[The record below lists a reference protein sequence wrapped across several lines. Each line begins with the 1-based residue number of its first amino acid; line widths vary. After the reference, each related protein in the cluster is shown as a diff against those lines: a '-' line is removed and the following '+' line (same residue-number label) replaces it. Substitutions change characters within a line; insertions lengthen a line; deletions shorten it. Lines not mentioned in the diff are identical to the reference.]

1 VWQQQRHFHLLFAQA
16 RLQSACE
23 LQGAKKMRTKTSK
36 DVLSRGARN
45 VVDAETLKAWIEG
58 PVKRLL
64 PHAAMLC
71 GQSVPHAGGYAAIQ
85 KWSLG
90 VPQAYEAAIACAG
103 GNIRSPILAR
113 LMRSGGPEFFDS
125 DRDGGPDVDAAWHA
139 GFRLAGWRNLLG
151 FAHREGDGDQ
161 TVLTWAAFYN
171 VDAASAANARVLQE
185 GLMPPLHA
193 ALSRIHSSSP
203 LPVLVL
209 TPAERAVVLLL
220 LQGKTNKEIGK
231 ELGKSGETVKRQLG
245 TLMKRARVRNR
256 TELAHW
262 ISSSGAAALLL
273 QESR

>member
-1 VWQQQRHFHLLFAQA
+1 
-16 RLQSACE
+16 
-23 LQGAKKMRTKTSK
+23 MRTKTSK

-139 GFRLAGWRNLLG
+139 GFRLAGWRAGAICSGLRIG
-151 FAHREGDGDQ
+151 KVMETKRYSHGPPS
-161 TVLTWAAFYN
+161 TTWM
-171 VDAASAANARVLQE
+171 RLRQ
-185 GLMPPLHA
+185 
-193 ALSRIHSSSP
+193 R
-203 LPVLVL
+203 
-209 TPAERAVVLLL
+209 TPACC
-220 LQGKTNKEIGK
+220 
-231 ELGKSGETVKRQLG
+231 KRG
-245 TLMKRARVRNR
+245 
-256 TELAHW
+256 
-262 ISSSGAAALLL
+262 
-273 QESR
+273 